1 MQARGATRPLFYESF
16 TAGAM
21 SGMCAAVLTLPFD
34 VVKTHRQIELGE
46 AEMKHTTPK
55 STWKMIMRIY
65 RQCGF
70 SALFSGL
77 VPRVV
82 KVAPACAVMISTYEY
97 GKTAFSKYN
106 KEHNR
111 TTKSLQVPVN
121 Q

>member
-1 MQARGATRPLFYESF
+1 MQKYGQLCRIQELTQSINSSNDWLVNVHGEQNVETTAFAT
-16 TAGAM
+16 
-21 SGMCAAVLTLPFD
+21 
-34 VVKTHRQIELGE
+34 
-46 AEMKHTTPK
+46 
-55 STWKMIMRIY
+55 
-65 RQCGF
+65 
-70 SALFSGL
+70 GL